1 MKVFLL
7 ENIPYEYGA
16 CPVSLI
22 AANSAKEARK
32 IYMNTSDR
40 LCSDEN
46 YSVEE
51 FEDYVIVRTTFDSAF
66 ICDSY
71 VLSLGSNAEVLE
83 PEDVRERIHSKI
95 EGMLGLYK

>member
-7 ENIPYEYGA
+7 ENIPYDYGA

-22 AANSAKEARK
+22 AANSAEEARK

-51 FEDYVIVRTTFDSAF
+51 FSEIKNVSYDGDS
-66 ICDSY
+66 
-71 VLSLGSNAEVLE
+71 
-83 PEDVRERIHSKI
+83 RILVDNNEI
-95 EGMLGLYK
+95 II

>member
-51 FEDYVIVRTTFDSAF
+51 FAEIKNVSYNGDS
-66 ICDSY
+66 
-71 VLSLGSNAEVLE
+71 
-83 PEDVRERIHSKI
+83 RILVDNNEI
-95 EGMLGLYK
+95 II